1 MDLQNKT
8 SFLVKCGCASTLV
21 EAPDPIEAATIAF
34 TSLYLRYGAD
44 IEVGPS
50 IEAIDLEG
58 LKIGGPEDK
67 NTHLVYTPLAMANA
81 GYHGLAS
88 NFYRLLEELHND

>member
-1 MDLQNKT
+1 MNLQNKA
-8 SFLVKCGCASTLV
+8 SFLVKCGDAHTLI
-21 EAPDPIEAATIAF
+21 EAPDPIEAATLAF
-34 TSLYLRYGAD
+34 ASLYLRYGAD

-50 IEAIDLEG
+50 IEVVDLEE
-58 LKIGGPEDK
+58 LKTGEPKDE

-88 NFYRLLEELHND
+88 NFYRLLEGLER